1 MRRLALIFLL
11 ALTGCGDRSAR
22 VAADLCRQ
30 GRDLLRGQQYKTIL
44 ARVEDALRHAPQS
57 TPCYWRLRLLRAE
70 ILAEQRENAAAQ
82 ALDFKLPPGPQWTEE
97 WARYRLCQ
105 ASIEFRLRHDPQ
117 AALQRL
123 DQARTFAQTIGAAGL
138 LDEIELRRASVF
150 IRQNKLAEAEAKL
163 HEVLDDAVRRKDAY
177 LEMKARGN
185 IGFLL
190 SDYEFRYEEAIPW
203 DEAGLRMARAL
214 GAADDEARNN
224 LNLGWCA
231 YRLRDLDKAQRYF
244 QVAALGF
251 EQTGNR
257 RDRQVCLGDMAGILL
272 DKHEYRAA
280 AEAYEGA
287 LRMAV
292 GLDDRAHRASWLD
305 DLAEIAIETGDW
317 DRAERY
323 NNQAWNLWKSDGHG
337 EDFSVVK
344 AGYIAAGRGDFAKAD
359 ELFRTVI
366 DRPGGDPI
374 PVLRAHSGRAFM
386 LATAGRNRDA
396 EAEYRAT
403 DAAMERQRT
412 ALASDQ
418 DRLAYFAGQIEFYQ
432 EYVDYI
438 MAQGRPKEALAIAES
453 SRARA
458 LLDKLRLTHG
468 RLSAGTAASFERA
481 AAASGRVLLSYWL
494 APDRSFL
501 WAVSGSEVRVFTLP
515 GEARIRA
522 MVKAYDDLI
531 QAVRDPRDSDNPAG
545 RQLYQTLIAPAAG
558 LLAKDAAVVIVPDGS
573 LAGLNFETLPV
584 PGATPHYWIED
595 VTVSVTPSLDLLMP
609 TRKTGRRPAP
619 PECESRPCAAAR
631 NTLPFA
637 LLMPTRKTGRRPAP
651 PECESRPCAAA
662 RNTPPFALL
671 MPTRKTGRR
680 PAPSL
685 LLIGNPVSPVAQY
698 PDLEFAG
705 QEIDAI
711 REDLP
716 AFRQVVRERSQAAPA
731 VYAGSHPAGFDYI
744 HFVAHAVADAKE
756 PLESAVILSR
766 SGKDY
771 KLRAEDVLKTP
782 LHATLVTISAC
793 RSAGGRVYAGEGLV
807 GFPWAFLE
815 AGARNVIAGLW
826 DVGDRSTADLMAR
839 LYAGIGRGAA
849 PSRALRDAKLAL
861 IHAGG
866 AWGKPYYWG
875 PFELFTRQ
883 AR

>member
-22 VAADLCRQ
+22 VTADLCRQ

-44 ARVEDALRHAPQS
+44 AQVEDALRHAPQS

-386 LATAGRNRDA
+386 LATAGRNREA

-403 DAAMERQRT
+403 DVAMERQRT

-418 DRLAYFAGQIEFYQ
+418 DRLTYFAGQIEFYQ

-458 LLDKLRLTHG
+458 LLDKLRLTHA

-515 GEARIRA
+515 REARIRA

-584 PGATPHYWIED
+584 PGARPHYWIED

-609 TRKTGRRPAP
+609 TRKTGRR
-619 PECESRPCAAAR
+619 S
-631 NTLPFA
+631 
-637 LLMPTRKTGRRPAP
+637 
-651 PECESRPCAAA
+651 
-662 RNTPPFALL
+662 
-671 MPTRKTGRR
+671 
-680 PAPSL
+680 APSL

-731 VYAGSHPAGFDYI
+731 VYAGSHPADFDYI

-839 LYAGIGRGAA
+839 LYAAIGRGAE

>member
-631 NTLPFA
+631 NT
-637 LLMPTRKTGRRPAP
+637 
-651 PECESRPCAAA
+651 
-662 RNTPPFALL
+662 PPFALL